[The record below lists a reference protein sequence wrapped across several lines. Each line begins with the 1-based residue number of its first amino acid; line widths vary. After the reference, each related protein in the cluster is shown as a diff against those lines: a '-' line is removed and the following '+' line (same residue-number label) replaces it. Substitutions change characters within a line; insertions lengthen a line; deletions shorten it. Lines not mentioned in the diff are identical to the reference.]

1 MKLLEDMSKEQQLP
15 NMEGLA
21 EEELEVYTLLVR
33 GKKLTQVEEQKIK
46 LAAKK
51 SVKKT
56 DCRKR

>member
-1 MKLLEDMSKEQQLP
+1 MSKEQQLP

-51 SVKKT
+51 SVKKN
-56 DCRKR
+56 